1 VGSAN
6 DDRCWEQPWKVKC
19 PQKMLHFLWR
29 LGHNS
34 LALRVNLRRRGM
46 KLDTRCFLCGRM
58 DEDGGHL
65 FFKCKQVRG
74 VWRDLQLEQT
84 RIHLASVLSAKG
96 VVEEIRKLQEDVKCK
111 VITLLYLWWSERCGC
126 SGR

>member
-46 KLDTRCFLCGRM
+46 KLDTITRGAFSVAEWMKMVVTCFSNASRSEGCGGTCSWNKPEFIWRQYCQLKGLSRRSKSCRRM
-58 DEDGGHL
+58 
-65 FFKCKQVRG
+65 
-74 VWRDLQLEQT
+74 
-84 RIHLASVLSAKG
+84 SNAK
-96 VVEEIRKLQEDVKCK
+96 
-111 VITLLYLWWSERCGC
+111 
-126 SGR
+126 